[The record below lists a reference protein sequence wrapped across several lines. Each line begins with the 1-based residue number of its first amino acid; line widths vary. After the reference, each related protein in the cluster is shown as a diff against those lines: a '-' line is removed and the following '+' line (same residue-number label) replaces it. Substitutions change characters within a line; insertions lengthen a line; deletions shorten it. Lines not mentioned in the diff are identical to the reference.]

1 MRSLG
6 SRTSRYAASVAGQAG
21 RYAIVGAVNTLLTGG
36 LFYTLTFVWPA
47 WFAYTVAFTLGI
59 VFVATVSP
67 RLVFQAR
74 PSASRR
80 AAYTLWYFAVY
91 LVGLASVRVLDD
103 LMRLD
108 HLFVVV
114 LTVAVTATLGFVG
127 GRVILTRRPHG
138 EGT

>member
-6 SRTSRYAASVAGQAG
+6 SKTSRYAASAAGQAG

-36 LFYTLTFVWPA
+36 LFYTLTFVLPA

-80 AAYTLWYFAVY
+80 AAYTLWYIVVY

-127 GRVILTRRPHG
+127 G
-138 EGT
+138 

>member
-1 MRSLG
+1 
-6 SRTSRYAASVAGQAG
+6 VAGQAG
-21 RYAIVGAVNTLLTGG
+21 RFAIVGVVNTLLTGS
-36 LFYTLTFVWPA
+36 LFYALTFVLPA
-47 WFAYTVAFTLGI
+47 WLAYTIAFTLGI

-80 AAYTLWYFAVY
+80 AAYALWYLVVY

-108 HLFVVV
+108 HLHMVV
-114 LTVAVTATLGFVG
+114 LTGAVTATLGFVG

-138 EGT
+138 AKT